1 MIKQNSFVPYPEAML
16 PKGFKY
22 PQSYLKLAQ
31 STHAINYDEQ
41 YSFPWWFE
49 NAESNISEVIDIY
62 FEITGIPNLLPF
74 ARNQE
79 WAACFDISDKSGN
92 PKIIVVNLD
101 NTKYYLAKRS

>member
-1 MIKQNSFVPYPEAML
+1 ML

-62 FEITGIPNLLPF
+62 FEITG
-74 ARNQE
+74 
-79 WAACFDISDKSGN
+79 
-92 PKIIVVNLD
+92 
-101 NTKYYLAKRS
+101 

>member
-62 FEITGIPNLLPF
+62 FEITAFQTYYLLL
-74 ARNQE
+74 E
-79 WAACFDISDKSGN
+79 TKSGLPVLIFQIN
-92 PKIIVVNLD
+92 QVILKL
-101 NTKYYLAKRS
+101 